1 MGRNSSSLSHT
12 ITSLGLDDS
21 LFSLRFSRSSVPVAN
36 PASANQRSLDS
47 HTGAASLS
55 HPLHLFDSP
64 LFYPATSS
72 SSLTPSGQSHAGIV
86 PVSSYRS
93 SLAAATSTHR
103 QTKQALPMSTES
115 DTDPENSLT
124 SHDIISDPTFL
135 RAAAAAAAASGGS
148 ASTALFHTLSGR
160 VHHLMN
166 RSGAGSSLS
175 GRFQQYIQGI
185 QVTTDDLNERNEDF
199 LSSRPIRKFD

>member
-1 MGRNSSSLSHT
+1 MGRNSSPPPHT
-12 ITSLGLDDS
+12 ITSLGSGDA
-21 LFSLRFSRSSVPVAN
+21 LFSFHFSRSSVPA
-36 PASANQRSLDS
+36 ATATHRSLDS

-64 LFYPATSS
+64 LFYPATS
-72 SSLTPSGQSHAGIV
+72 LTPSGQSHAGIV

-93 SLAAATSTHR
+93 SLSAATASTHR

-185 QVTTDDLNERNEDF
+185 QVKTNR
-199 LSSRPIRKFD
+199 

>member
-1 MGRNSSSLSHT
+1 MPANH
-12 ITSLGLDDS
+12 
-21 LFSLRFSRSSVPVAN
+21 RSI
-36 PASANQRSLDS
+36 DS
-47 HTGAASLS
+47 HTGTATLS
-55 HPLHLFDSP
+55 HSLPPFDSR
-64 LFYPATSS
+64 LFYPVTSS

-93 SLAAATSTHR
+93 SLAPASTHR

-115 DTDPENSLT
+115 DTDPESSLT

-166 RSGAGSSLS
+166 RSSAGSSLS

-185 QVTTDDLNERNEDF
+185 QVTIDDEDHATSRTKIF
-199 LSSRPIRKFD
+199 SLVARFGSSIEYAE